1 MPKEQG
7 TIMKILKKIWHVLE
21 SIGEGRRM
29 RVNKQVQ
36 EYVKN
41 RT

>member
-1 MPKEQG
+1 
-7 TIMKILKKIWHVLE
+7 MKIFKAIWKCLE

-29 RVNKQVQ
+29 RIDKQVQ
-36 EYVKN
+36 EYVRN

>member
-1 MPKEQG
+1 
-7 TIMKILKKIWHVLE
+7 MKIFKSIWKCLE
-21 SIGEGRRM
+21 SISEGRRM
-29 RVNKQVQ
+29 RINKQVQ

>member
-1 MPKEQG
+1 
-7 TIMKILKKIWHVLE
+7 MKFFKFLWKFLE

-29 RVNKQVQ
+29 RIERQVQ

-41 RT
+41 RR

>member
-1 MPKEQG
+1 MSVF
-7 TIMKILKKIWHVLE
+7 KKIWQILE

-29 RVNKQVQ
+29 RVDKKIQ